1 MKPFRSSVSGFT
13 LTELMVV
20 VAIVGILTMVAVPS
34 FNSLVQS
41 QRVKNAGFELYSS
54 LALARSEAIKRNSD
68 VTIAATTNANGE
80 LGWVITADDGTVIRN
95 QDFIKGIAFDINGL
109 PGTDVVYHRNGRPA
123 STATFGIDAL
133 GAAVPTPYVRCL
145 TIELSGMPRIRMG
158 TCS

>member
-68 VTIAATTNANGE
+68 VTIATTTNANGE
-80 LGWVITADDGTVIRN
+80 LSWDITAGSAVIRN
-95 QDFIKGIAFDINGL
+95 QDPIKGIAFDINGL